1 MEAANCEAGGTILL
15 AHPGVCKDNTRCP
28 QVTCDNNN
36 CGPNDDCK
44 IVRYGTSCPIDTCVR
59 RGCPDQ
65 CPFNYEPVCGS
76 DGVTYPN
83 TCAFEV
89 ANCQAGGTI
98 LLAPPEECTT
108 GGSGNT
114 KSCPRICPENLA
126 LVCGSDGIS
135 YGNECELRRADCQS
149 TSSRITQAYTGECRG
164 CSPVSCDNNNCG
176 PGQDCTIVQPE
187 GFVGLGQ
194 QPCPE
199 VKCVKRECPDQC
211 PFNYEPMCGTDGVTY
226 GNTCQMEA
234 ANCEA
239 GGTILLAYPGECK
252 TDDARCP
259 PVTCDNN
266 NCGPDQDCKILEPHG
281 SFGEHPCPEVTCVK
295 RECPDQCPFN
305 YEPVCGSDGVTYPN
319 TCALGVASCEA
330 GGTIIQAHP
339 GECTNSGCRAVTCD
353 NNNCGPDQDCKIFEN
368 PGHQACPELTCV
380 KRECP

>member
-1 MEAANCEAGGTILL
+1 MLAVLVLTFILGSQS
-15 AHPGVCKDNTRCP
+15 AP
-28 QVTCDNNN
+28 Q
-36 CGPNDDCK
+36 
-44 IVRYGTSCPIDTCVR
+44 
-59 RGCPDQ
+59 
-65 CPFNYEPVCGS
+65 
-76 DGVTYPN
+76 
-83 TCAFEV
+83 
-89 ANCQAGGTI
+89 
-98 LLAPPEECTT
+98 
-108 GGSGNT
+108 
-114 KSCPRICPENLA
+114 SCPRICPENLA

-135 YGNECELRRADCQS
+135 YSNECELSRADCQS
-149 TSSRITQAYTGECRG
+149 TSGRITQAYTGECRG

-239 GGTILLAYPGECK
+239 GGTILLAHPGECK

-305 YEPVCGSDGVTYPN
+305 HEPVCGTDGVTYPN

-380 KRECP
+380 KRECPDQCPFNYEPVCGSDGVTYPNTCAFEVANCQAGGTILLAPPEECTTGGSGNAKTSGGRGGDCPSWRLVC